1 MAYRIIIIDDEK
13 EISGGFAMF
22 FPWKMLGYTV
32 AGQFDNPTAALD
44 FLWRNEVDVVCL
56 DVKMPGM
63 DGLAMA
69 EEIRSM
75 PLSNQPALVFFSAFD
90 EFKYAQ
96 KAMEYGAMKYILKST
111 PYEEL
116 IGIFQDL
123 REKLDAG
130 KKNKEELKRPDT
142 RPEIGEGRKE
152 PEENKILSI
161 MKDYIETHLED
172 VNLERLS
179 EMVYMSPA
187 YVSRYF
193 KQETG
198 QNFQEYLIERR
209 MEKAAMLLADIRYR
223 VGEVSELVGYKNPF
237 NFTRTFKRYF
247 GETPRD
253 YRFRMLGRR
262 EGDADERGDG

>member
-1 MAYRIIIIDDEK
+1 
-13 EISGGFAMF
+13 
-22 FPWKMLGYTV
+22 
-32 AGQFDNPTAALD
+32 
-44 FLWRNEVDVVCL
+44 
-56 DVKMPGM
+56 
-63 DGLAMA
+63 
-69 EEIRSM
+69 
-75 PLSNQPALVFFSAFD
+75 
-90 EFKYAQ
+90 
-96 KAMEYGAMKYILKST
+96 
-111 PYEEL
+111 
-116 IGIFQDL
+116 
-123 REKLDAG
+123 
-130 KKNKEELKRPDT
+130 
-142 RPEIGEGRKE
+142 
-152 PEENKILSI
+152 

>member
-22 FPWKMLGYTV
+22 FPWKMLGYRV
-32 AGQFDNPTAALD
+32 AGQFDNSLAALD
-44 FLWRNEVDVVCL
+44 FLRQNEIDVVCL
-56 DVKMPGM
+56 DVKMPGK
-63 DGLAMA
+63 DGLALA
-69 EEIRSM
+69 EEIRNT
-75 PLSNQPALVFFSAFD
+75 PLLHQPALVFFSAFD

-116 IGIFQDL
+116 IEIFQDL

-130 KKNKEELKRPDT
+130 KRGNENPGRQDMGTEKEESK
-142 RPEIGEGRKE
+142 KE

-161 MKDYIETHLED
+161 MKDYIEAHLED

-198 QNFQEYLIERR
+198 QNFQDYLIERR
-209 MEKAAMLLADIRYR
+209 MEKASRLLSDIRYR
-223 VGEVSELVGYKNPF
+223 VGEVSELVGYRNPF
-237 NFTRTFKRYF
+237 NFTRTFKKYF

-253 YRFRMLGRR
+253 YRYRMLGRR
-262 EGDADERGDG
+262 DGYADEREDG